1 MKFIYVMDDEE
12 IIEREAHVSYTHCR
26 KDNSTLP
33 NNTIIM
39 KFGKS
44 FNKLLH
50 SFSFDNQRT
59 PIPNVLVTGN
69 LVFLIIF
76 VG

>member
-1 MKFIYVMDDEE
+1 MDDED
-12 IIEREAHVSYTHCR
+12 IIEREAHAGYTHCR
-26 KDNSTLP
+26 KDNGTLP

-39 KFGKS
+39 KLGKS
-44 FNKLLH
+44 FNKLFH
-50 SFSFDNQRT
+50 SISFDNQRT

-69 LVFLIIF
+69 LVFLIIL

>member
-1 MKFIYVMDDEE
+1 M
-12 IIEREAHVSYTHCR
+12 IERETHVGYIYCR
-26 KDNSTLP
+26 KDNGTILKS
-33 NNTIIM
+33 TIIM
-39 KFGKS
+39 KFGES